1 MRVARVKAA
10 GYKYCPLCGGKLVGE
25 KEERRKRKV
34 CGKCGF
40 RYYPRAAT
48 AVGGV
53 IVKGD
58 RVLLARR
65 GKEPGRGKW
74 MFPAGFMEFGE
85 SPEETLA
92 RELKEETGLGVKK
105 AVLWYVTTS
114 YDDPRERALVNM
126 FFKVETTGK
135 ESNNDGGENL
145 EIGFKKIGVKMKM
158 ASNPHKWA
166 WKKLAEEG
174 EA

>member
-1 MRVARVKAA
+1 MRVARVKAVE
-10 GYKYCPLCGGKLVGE
+10 YKYCPLCGGKLVGE

-40 RYYPRAAT
+40 RYYPRAAIGVG
-48 AVGGV
+48 AV
-53 IVKGD
+53 IRRGD
-58 RVLLARR
+58 MVLLVRR
-65 GKEPGRGKW
+65 NREPFSGKW
-74 MFPAGFMEFGE
+74 SFPAGFMEFGE

-114 YDDPRERALVNM
+114 YDDPREKVVINM

-135 ESNNDGGENL
+135 ESNDDEGENL

-158 ASNPHKWA
+158 AFNPHKWA